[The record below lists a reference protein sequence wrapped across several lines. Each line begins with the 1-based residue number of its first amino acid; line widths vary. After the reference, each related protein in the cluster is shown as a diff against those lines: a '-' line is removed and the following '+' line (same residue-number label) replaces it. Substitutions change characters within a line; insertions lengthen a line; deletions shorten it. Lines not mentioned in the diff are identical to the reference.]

1 MTIPEV
7 FYPFHFWWSFSY
19 FLAWGYCKQLRSH
32 RVCISSTFLDDGK
45 LFFKVLVPIHMVTS
59 SDREFQL
66 FYIFTSASSI
76 LPKCALCIWK
86 VQLCLAVV
94 FICVFFCFLMRS
106 TPLYITIWV
115 WISSFVNRQDIC
127 PSCLKKFWVLL
138 LYQLQNSSPTSNLA
152 FYSMVS
158 EVVNFNVV

>member
-19 FLAWGYCKQLRSH
+19 FLAWGYCKQLWSH

-66 FYIFTSASSI
+66 FHIFTSASSI

-94 FICVFFCFLMRS
+94 FICVFFLFSNEVDSFIYNHLGLDFFFCESSGYLSLLFKKILS
-106 TPLYITIWV
+106 TTSLPVTKFFPHFKL
-115 WISSFVNRQDIC
+115 SF
-127 PSCLKKFWVLL
+127 L
-138 LYQLQNSSPTSNLA
+138 LYGIRSC
-152 FYSMVS
+152 
-158 EVVNFNVV
+158 